1 MSTFIMN
8 IVMVKTLINQKRTKE
23 KIKPLNKDFERIFN
37 QNKKIKYS
45 SESVEKT
52 LDNLTFLTSTIVY

>member
-1 MSTFIMN
+1 MN